1 MCNNFHWLVAL
12 VGAWP
17 CYDVLLFRQFGLQ
30 TSQLHVSHATLTLL
44 TFTLRTIPKVWVGSN
59 QILFPLEAESVSTRT
74 RTCFYSNQ
82 NLYRLDAWEHDGSR
96 YVASLRFGG
105 RKNMAWL
112 RESWHIMRQGCLSSE
127 TIPSGRLTD
136 TQIRVKPPDCYLS
149 LFKPP
154 LPYRYFPIKIAVIR
168 FWGANSISWKRRHV
182 N

>member
-1 MCNNFHWLVAL
+1 MMSCFSGNSV
-12 VGAWP
+12 
-17 CYDVLLFRQFGLQ
+17 FRQVNSMCLMPRWRCWRSRCARFPRCESAQ
-30 TSQLHVSHATLTLL
+30 IRFYFH
-44 TFTLRTIPKVWVGSN
+44 SN
-59 QILFPLEAESVSTRT
+59 QNLFPLEPESVSTRI
-74 RTCFYSNQ
+74 RICFHSNQ

-154 LPYRYFPIKIAVIR
+154 LPYRFFPIKIAVIR